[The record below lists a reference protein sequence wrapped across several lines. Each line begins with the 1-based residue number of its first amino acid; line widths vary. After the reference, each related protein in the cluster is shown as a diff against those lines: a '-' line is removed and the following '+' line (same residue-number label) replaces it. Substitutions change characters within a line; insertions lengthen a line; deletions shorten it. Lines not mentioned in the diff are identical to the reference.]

1 MQLSFLLKTLSQ
13 KQNIYR
19 WLWYWTVFF
28 STVES
33 CIINRTTFI
42 FMCPTG
48 NERRASLGCR
58 LLWATLLNWKVT
70 KSKNLRATGGWQP
83 SSIFLLKTVEKLYSV
98 INEMYKSPWENK
110 LLKINDKL
118 NVIIWLHVCFF
129 YFSVY
134 NASNLSWN
142 VPLKTLT
149 V

>member
-1 MQLSFLLKTLSQ
+1 MQLSFLLKTWSQ

-28 STVES
+28 WTVES

-83 SSIFLLKTVEKLYSV
+83 SLIFFQDNSGIPWTCDWTRAENKWMQLLEEKLAVFLNFVKTLSYMLLSANHHERVQLLKSYLV
-98 INEMYKSPWENK
+98 
-110 LLKINDKL
+110 
-118 NVIIWLHVCFF
+118 
-129 YFSVY
+129 
-134 NASNLSWN
+134 
-142 VPLKTLT
+142 
-149 V
+149 

>member
-13 KQNIYR
+13 KQNINR

-33 CIINRTTFI
+33 RIINRTTFI

-83 SSIFLLKTVEKLYSV
+83 SSIFFQDNSGIPWTCDWTRAENKWMQLLEEKLAVMFFLILLRHYRICCCLLITMKECNCWKV
-98 INEMYKSPWENK
+98 I
-110 LLKINDKL
+110 
-118 NVIIWLHVCFF
+118 
-129 YFSVY
+129 
-134 NASNLSWN
+134 
-142 VPLKTLT
+142 
-149 V
+149 